1 MINML
6 SALLFLMGTAA
17 ATPSR
22 SPNACQLFTAR
33 EMARVQ
39 GESFRSAK
47 LTESDSGELRISQ
60 CFYALPS
67 FTNSVSV
74 DLMRGKTRKF
84 WSTHFASARAERDDD
99 EDREHDHDRAAKAK
113 SDSRARE
120 EEEEEHH
127 SNARK
132 VSGIGEAAVWSGNR
146 MSGALYVLK
155 GETIVR
161 VSVGGAGSE
170 EQKIARSRKLA
181 EIALRK
187 L

>member
-1 MINML
+1 MIDIL
-6 SALLFLMGTAA
+6 SALLFMMGTAA
-17 ATPSR
+17 ATPPR

-33 EMARVQ
+33 EIARVQ
-39 GESFRSAK
+39 GEAFRTVK
-47 LTESDSGELRISQ
+47 LTETDAGGLRVSQ

-74 DLMRGKTRKF
+74 DVMRGNASKF

-99 EDREHDHDRAAKAK
+99 HDRKTASKP
-113 SDSRARE
+113 DLRARE
-120 EEEEEHH
+120 EEEEHH
-127 SNARK
+127 SSARK
-132 VSGIGEAAVWSGNR
+132 ISGIGDAAVWSGNR

-155 GETIVR
+155 GNTIVR
-161 VSVGGAGSE
+161 ISVGGAGSE